1 MRLIILLFLIVV
13 LVAACN
19 SAVQEWEAARQALV
33 DYFSALDQG
42 QYAWAISLYGG
53 SYEPLVEMNPDIDSF
68 DLDRLWE
75 NGCTLNGLQ
84 CLPVRSATIKEQTDN
99 TFVFTVEFNNPDGS
113 RFVLGPCCGA
123 DATQMPPVEQFTY
136 QVDKKDGKFLVMDLP
151 VYVP

>member
-33 DYFSALDQG
+33 DYFSTLNQE
-42 QYAWAISLYGG
+42 QYSKAVALYGG
-53 SYEPLVEMNPDIDSF
+53 SYESLVAMNPDNNSF
-68 DLDRLWE
+68 DLEGLWQ
-75 NGCTLNGLQ
+75 NGCTINGLQ
-84 CLPVRSATIKEQTDN
+84 CLEVRSATLVEQDGG

-123 DATQMPPVEQFTY
+123 DATQMPPLEQFTY
-136 QVDKKDGKFLVMDLP
+136 EVVKKDGRFLVMDLP
-151 VYVP
+151 VFVP